1 MLILESFS
9 AAQVFDASVCCVG
22 TFDGIH
28 LGHQQLIRAAV
39 GDARSRSAKAVLITF
54 FPHPRVLLSGAPGR
68 YLTTQDEKAE
78 LIAALGI
85 DIMLV
90 HPFDQVTLSTSAD
103 AFVELMLNAF
113 AMRGLWLGPDFA
125 LGHRRQGDSAF
136 LAERGRE
143 RGFDVHVMPQLS
155 LGDRPISSS
164 RIREAIA
171 RGDLREAAQCL
182 GRPYHLSGV
191 AQNSAEICLDAQCW
205 PPPPGRY
212 LARVDGQIM
221 TVGIATDCRLSL
233 ERPVAR
239 PGARARVEF
248 V

>member
-1 MLILESFS
+1 MLILESFN
-9 AAQVFDASVCCVG
+9 ATQAIDASVCCVG

-39 GDARSRSAKAVLITF
+39 GDARARSAQAVLITF

-78 LIAALGI
+78 LIAALGV
-85 DIMLV
+85 DVMLV
-90 HPFDQVTLSTSAD
+90 HPFDQATLNTSAD
-103 AFVELMLNAF
+103 AFVDLMLKAF
-113 AMRGLWLGPDFA
+113 AMRALWLGPDFA
-125 LGHRRQGDSAF
+125 LGHRRQGDAAF
-136 LAERGRE
+136 LAERGRR

-164 RIREAIA
+164 RIREAVA

-191 AQNSAEICLDAQCW
+191 AQNSAQICLDEQCW

-212 LARVDGQIM
+212 PVRIEGQI
-221 TVGIATDCRLSL
+221 TAVDVTAGCALRL
-233 ERPVAR
+233 EQPVAR
-239 PGARARVEF
+239 PGARTRVEF